1 MQSCYTSHYRESDWC
16 KVVIPVIPATIGNLI
31 GAKLLYQH
39 YYRESDW
46 CKVVIPATIGNLIG
60 AKLLYQPL

>member
-16 KVVIPVIPATIGNLI
+16 EVVIPATVENLI
-31 GAKLLYQH
+31 RAKVVYTSH
-39 YYRESDW
+39 YRESDW

-60 AKLLYQPL
+60 AKLLYLPL

>member
-16 KVVIPVIPATIGNLI
+16 EVVIPATIEDLI
-31 GAKLLYQH
+31 GA
-39 YYRESDW
+39 
-46 CKVVIPATIGNLIG
+46 KVVIPATIGNLIG